1 MSPELIDLNPDL
13 KRLREEGYAVHL
25 SNAHLVIERVPY
37 VNDGG
42 QVAYGALAS
51 SVSIVGTAVAPKD
64 HTVLWA
70 GGHPCDLHGSPLAK
84 LGGCDN
90 NEQIREGLQANY
102 MFSQKPPEGYR
113 DHHHKMTQYV
123 GLISNEAKAIDPG
136 VNATMHGGEVIP
148 ERSIFRYTDT
158 ASGRV
163 GITSVNDK
171 LREWRVA
178 IVGLGGT
185 GSYVLDLVAKT
196 PAKEIHIFD
205 QDVFSNHNAFRSPG
219 APSGEELSEA
229 ATKADRFAS
238 IYSRMHGNIIKHVK
252 HIDES
257 NVEDLDAMDIVFLC
271 VDNARSRKTIIG
283 HLVENGASFI
293 DVGMGIENIDGS
305 LTGSCRVTSCTPD
318 NPRALDKIPL
328 GEDVRDEYSS
338 NIQVADLNALNAA
351 LAVIKW
357 KRMCGFYHDFKNEHH
372 AVYSI
377 TTNSLAD
384 DGQTQDNRAS
394 VC

>member
-1 MSPELIDLNPDL
+1 MSPELINLNSDLQ
-13 KRLREEGYAVHL
+13 RLRDEGYAVHL
-25 SNAHLVIERVPY
+25 SGTHLVIERVPY
-37 VNDGG
+37 VDDCG
-42 QVAYGALAS
+42 QVAYGTLAS
-51 SVSIVGTAVAPKD
+51 SIKITGTAVEPND

-70 GGHPCDLHGSPLAK
+70 GGHPCDSHGSQLSG
-84 LGGCDN
+84 LGGGASD
-90 NEQIREGLQANY
+90 EQIREGLRASY
-102 MFSQKPPEGYR
+102 MFSQKPPEGYS

-123 GLISNEAKAIDPG
+123 GIVSNEARAVDPG
-136 VNATMHGGEVIP
+136 ASATAHGRAVTP
-148 ERSIFRYTDT
+148 ERQIFRYADT
-158 ASGRV
+158 ASGRA
-163 GITSVNDK
+163 GIASVNDK

-219 APSGEELSEA
+219 APSGEELSKEV
-229 ATKADRFAS
+229 TKADRFAAV
-238 IYSRMHGNIIKHVK
+238 YSRMHGNIVKHVQ

-257 NVEDLDAMDIVFLC
+257 NVGDLDAMDIVFLC
-271 VDNARSRKTIIG
+271 VDNARSRKTIIA
-283 HLVENGASFI
+283 HLAENGARFI
-293 DVGMGIENIDGS
+293 DVGMGIENVDGS
-305 LTGSCRVTSCTPD
+305 LTGSCRVTACTPD
-318 NPRALDKIPL
+318 NPRALDRIPL

-384 DGQTQDNRAS
+384 DGKTRDNRAS